1 VPTAVLA
8 TKLFAPA
15 LRSQAV
21 ARTRL
26 RERLVTTLDPGQ
38 RLALVS
44 APAGFGKTA
53 VLSDWVAHLA
63 EHDPHVRAAWLSL
76 DERDNDLG
84 RLLSHL
90 VAALAGAG
98 VDLESAAVLEH
109 LPGDPTAAMTSV
121 INAVAMAGEHAP
133 DARWVLVLDDYH
145 LITATEAHEATSFLL
160 DHLPAQLR
168 LMMATRADPPFA
180 LSRLRSRGQL
190 IEVRGADLRFTAG
203 EAQQFLNGA
212 MRLDLDSADVAALE
226 GRTEGWVAGLQL
238 AALSLRAIPTRLEVV
253 DFIQAF
259 TGSNRFVLD
268 YLADE
273 VLTRQPARVRDF
285 LLRTSVLDRLTG
297 SLCEAVSGQ
306 PDGAAML
313 ADLER
318 ENLFLVPLDSERS
331 WYRYHHLFADV
342 LHARLLTEDPDLV
355 PQLHRWAS
363 DWYAERG
370 LTAEAIRHA
379 LVAEDFPRA
388 AYLVEEALSEVRR
401 ARQDSQLLAWIR
413 ALPDSVVRPS
423 PVLNIV
429 AGWAHMLTGDL
440 DGLEARLD
448 DADAA
453 LEAGSRDPDLAA
465 TWADTDDLRTA
476 AATVLVYRAS
486 LAQARGDVAATV
498 RFAQAALDTAGPGDH
513 FVRGGA
519 GGFLGLAAW
528 AAGDVVEALATF
540 SEAVRSLHAAGNR
553 VDELDATVNLGD
565 MWVAAG
571 RPSRARGLYEQA
583 LVTATGNGEPFPRAT
598 ADLHVG
604 LAELDRELD
613 DLTGAE
619 THLETARILA
629 ERGSITE
636 NRHRMPMAMAQVRA
650 ARGDA
655 EGATRLMEQAASLY
669 RHGFYPDVRP
679 IAAMQARLQIAAGDL
694 RTAAIWARELG
705 PGVDD
710 DPDFLHEYEHLTLV
724 RLLLA
729 QFRASMS
736 SDRKA
741 TALTLTGALRLLD
754 RLQQAAEAAPR
765 AGSLLE
771 IRVLRALA
779 HHAGGEIY
787 AALTV
792 LSQVLRST
800 PEPESHVRVYLDEG
814 APMLGLLRDAT
825 QSRVAA
831 GQLSDRDHEDEQDEE
846 DQQEVLRVWARRMLQ
861 RTGAAAEEPVLQQPA
876 DPLADPLSQRE
887 IEVLRLLDSEL
898 SGPQIAEELYVSLNT
913 LRTHTKRI
921 FTKLDVKSRAA
932 AVRTAHERGLI

>member
-1 VPTAVLA
+1 MLA

-21 ARTRL
+21 ARKRL
-26 RERLVTTLDPGQ
+26 RERLDTTLDPGQ
-38 RLALVS
+38 RLTLVS
-44 APAGFGKTA
+44 APAGFGKTT

-63 EHDPHVRAAWLSL
+63 GRDLHVRAAWLSL
-76 DERDNDLG
+76 DEADNDLV

-98 VDLESAAVLEH
+98 VDLEPAAVLEH
-109 LPGDPTAAMTSV
+109 LPGNPTAAMSSM
-121 INAVAMAGEHAP
+121 INAVADAGEHSP
-133 DARWVLVLDDYH
+133 GTRWVLVLDDYH
-145 LITATEAHEATSFLL
+145 LITASEAHKATAFLL
-160 DHLPAQLR
+160 DHLPDQLR
-168 LMMATRADPPFA
+168 LMMATRADPPVA

-190 IEVRGADLRFTAG
+190 VEVRGEDLRFTPG
-203 EAQQFLNGA
+203 EAQQFLNEA
-212 MRLDLDSADVAALE
+212 MRLGLDSADVAALE
-226 GRTEGWVAGLQL
+226 GRTEGWIAGLQL
-238 AALSLRAIPTRLEVV
+238 AALSLRAIPTRLEVT
-253 DFIQAF
+253 DFIEAF

-273 VLTRQPARVRDF
+273 VLSRQPDRVRDF

-297 SLCEAVSGQ
+297 SLCEAVTRHPG
-306 PDGAAML
+306 GAAML

-318 ENLFLVPLDSERS
+318 ANLFLVPLDSERS

-363 DWYAERG
+363 DWYAERS
-370 LTAEAIRHA
+370 LTVDAVRHA
-379 LVAEDFPRA
+379 LVAEDFTRA
-388 AYLVEEALSEVRR
+388 AFLMEETLAEVRR
-401 ARQDSQLLAWIR
+401 ARQDSLLLSWAR
-413 ALPDSVVRPS
+413 ALPRSVVRRS
-423 PVLNIV
+423 PVLSIA
-429 AGWAHMLTGDL
+429 AGWALMMTGDL
-440 DGLEARLD
+440 DGLESCLD

-453 LEAGSRDPDLAA
+453 LEAGARDEDLAA
-465 TWADTDDLRTA
+465 TWAETEDLRTA
-476 AATVLVYRAS
+476 PATILVYRAS

-498 RFAQAALDTAGPGDH
+498 RHAQGALVLAGREDH

-519 GGFLGLAAW
+519 GGYLGLAAW
-528 AAGDVVEALATF
+528 AAGDVAEALATF
-540 SEAVRSLHAAGNR
+540 TEAMRSLHAAGNL

-583 LVTATGNGEPFPRAT
+583 LQNATGSGEPFPRAT

-613 DLTGAE
+613 DLTSAE
-619 THLETARILA
+619 AHLETARVLA

-636 NRHRMPMAMAQVRA
+636 NRHRWPMAMAQVRA

-655 EGATRLMEQAASLY
+655 EEASRLMEQAGSLY

-679 IAAMQARLQIAAGDL
+679 IAAMQARLQIATGDL
-694 RTAAIWARELG
+694 QTAAIWARERG

-729 QFRASMS
+729 QFRASRS
-736 SDRKA
+736 SDRNA
-741 TALTLTGALRLLD
+741 TVPALAGALKLLD
-754 RLQQAAEAAPR
+754 RLHDAADAAQR
-765 AGSLLE
+765 DGSLLE
-771 IRVLRALA
+771 IRVLQTLA
-779 HHAGGEIY
+779 HHAVGEID
-787 AALTV
+787 AALTG
-792 LSQVLRST
+792 LSQALRSA
-800 PEPESHVRVYLDEG
+800 PEPKSHVRLYLDEG
-814 APMLGLLRDAT
+814 APMLDLLRDAAKS
-825 QSRVAA
+825 QV
-831 GQLSDRDHEDEQDEE
+831 GVEQLSDQDHVEEQVDEE
-846 DQQEVLRVWARRMLQ
+846 NQQEVLQVWARRMLR
-861 RTGAAAEEPVLQQPA
+861 RTGAGPEERALQESA

-887 IEVLRLLDSEL
+887 VEVLRLLDSEL
-898 SGPQIAEELYVSLNT
+898 SGPQIADQLYVSLNT

-932 AVRTAHERGLI
+932 AVRTAHHRGLI

>member
-1 VPTAVLA
+1 MLA

-26 RERLVTTLDPGQ
+26 RERLDTTLDPGQ
-38 RLALVS
+38 RLTLVS
-44 APAGFGKTA
+44 APAGFGKTTA
-53 VLSDWVAHLA
+53 LSDWIAHLA
-63 EHDPHVRAAWLSL
+63 ERDAQVRTAWFSL
-76 DERDNDLG
+76 DDGDNDVG

-90 VAALAGAG
+90 VAALVGVG
-98 VDLESAAVLEH
+98 VDLESTAVLEH
-109 LPGDPTAAMTSV
+109 LPGDPTAVMTSV
-121 INAVAMAGEHAP
+121 INAVAIAGEHAP
-133 DARWVLVLDDYH
+133 DTRWVLVLDDYH
-145 LITATEAHEATSFLL
+145 LITAPEAHKAISFLL
-160 DHLPAQLR
+160 DHLPDQLR
-168 LMMATRADPPFA
+168 LVMATRADPPFA

-190 IEVRGADLRFTAG
+190 VEVRGAELRFTSV
-203 EAQQFLNGA
+203 EAQQFLNEA
-212 MRLDLDSADVAALE
+212 MTLDLDEADVASLE
-226 GRTEGWVAGLQL
+226 GRTEGWIAGLQL
-238 AALSLRAIPTRLEVV
+238 AALSVRAIATRSEVT
-253 DFIQAF
+253 DFIEAF
-259 TGSNRFVLD
+259 TGSNRFIID

-306 PDGAAML
+306 PGGAAML

-318 ENLFLVPLDSERS
+318 DNLFLVPLDSERA

-342 LHARLLTEDPDLV
+342 LHARLLTENPDLV

-363 DWYAERG
+363 DWYAGRG
-370 LTAEAIRHA
+370 LAADAIRHA

-388 AYLVEEALSEVRR
+388 AYLVEEALPEVRR

-429 AGWAHMLTGDL
+429 AGWSHMMTGDI
-440 DGLEARLD
+440 DALEARLD

-453 LEAGSRDPDLAA
+453 LTAGTHDPELAT

-476 AATVLVYRAS
+476 AATILVYRAS
-486 LAQARGDVAATV
+486 LAQARGDVAAVV
-498 RFAQAALDTAGPGDH
+498 RHAREAMGLAGPEDH

-528 AAGDVVEALATF
+528 AAGDVDEALVTF
-540 SEAVRSLHAAGNR
+540 SEAVRSLHAAGNL
-553 VDELDATVNLGD
+553 VDELDATVNLAD

-571 RPSRARGLYEQA
+571 RPSRARSLYEQA
-583 LVTATGNGEPFPRAT
+583 LEAATGSGEPFPRAT

-613 DLTGAE
+613 DLTSAE

-636 NRHRMPMAMAQVRA
+636 NRHRWPMAMAQVRA
-650 ARGDA
+650 ARGDQEA
-655 EGATRLMEQAASLY
+655 ATQLLEEAASLY
-669 RHGFYPDVRP
+669 RQGFYPDVRP
-679 IAAMQARLQIAAGDL
+679 IAAMKVRLQIAAGDL
-694 RTAAIWARELG
+694 ESAETWARELG

-710 DPDFLHEYEHLTLV
+710 DPEYLHEYEHLTLM

-729 QFRASMS
+729 RNRAGKG
-736 SDRKA
+736 SDRRA
-741 TALTLTGALRLLD
+741 GASALTGVLRLLD
-754 RLQQAAEAAPR
+754 RLHDVADAAQR
-765 AGSLLE
+765 NGSLLE
-771 IRVLRALA
+771 IRLMQALA
-779 HHAGGEIY
+779 LHAGGDGDM
-787 AALTV
+787 ALMV
-792 LSQVLRST
+792 LSRALRTT
-800 PEPESHVRVYLDEG
+800 PEPESHVRLYLDEG
-814 APMLGLLRDAT
+814 APMLDLLRDAA
-825 QSRVAA
+825 RVGSTA
-831 GQLSDRDHEDEQDEE
+831 GQPEDRNDEE
-846 DQQEVLRVWARRMLQ
+846 DQEDEADEDHQEVLRAWARQLLESTEPAR
-861 RTGAAAEEPVLQQPA
+861 EEPALQQLT

-898 SGPQIAEELYVSLNT
+898 SGPQIADQLYVSLNT

-932 AVRTAHERGLI
+932 AVRRARERGLI